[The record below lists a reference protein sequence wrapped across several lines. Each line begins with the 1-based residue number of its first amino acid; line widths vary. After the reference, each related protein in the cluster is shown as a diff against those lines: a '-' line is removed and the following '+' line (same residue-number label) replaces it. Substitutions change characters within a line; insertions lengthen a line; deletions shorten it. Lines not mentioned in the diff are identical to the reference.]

1 MASDDPKPKTAFDAV
16 SDKRAVEFWR
26 ADEESSLAGSRLN
39 SAEAD
44 PGADRSRA
52 VISLAV
58 DASERFLELVGYLPH
73 AIQDIFYQYY
83 LLGRTQTQIGSLL
96 GMSQTGVWQA
106 LRLGIEAICAIIAS
120 GGEPPD
126 MRYLPSDK
134 APRHKQA
141 YDAYQRM
148 LDFQTKADNRAELRV
163 DSPANLG
170 EFELRVDDRTLEIQ
184 FSPFTTDGPVSRESS
199 C

>member
-1 MASDDPKPKTAFDAV
+1 MSDDPKPKTAFDAV
-16 SDKRAVEFWR
+16 SDKRSVEFFR
-26 ADEESSLAGSRLN
+26 ASPEEALSGSRLS

-52 VISLAV
+52 IISLAV
-58 DASERFLELVGYLPH
+58 EQPERFLELVGYLPH
-73 AIQDIFYQYY
+73 AIQDIFFQYY

-106 LRLGIEAICAIIAS
+106 LRLGIEAICAVILS

-126 MRYLPSDK
+126 LRFVPSVN
-134 APRHKQA
+134 APLHRKA
-141 YDAYQRM
+141 YDAYQAM
-148 LDFQTKADNRAELRV
+148 LEFETKAEARGMLRI
-163 DSPANLG
+163 DSPRNLG
-170 EFELRVDDRTLEIQ
+170 EFILRVDDETLEVQ
-184 FSPFTTDGPVSRESS
+184 FAPSTTDGPVSRESS